1 MKKKFKK
8 HAALTMA
15 AAMAVSC
22 LAGCGGSDD
31 ADAAAKKGTEIKKE
45 EKGSSKDSNG
55 RMTISVMG
63 IDWGYGPA
71 QDNEMEKYWED
82 LFEVNLDIQWINWED
97 YDQKVNTMIAAGSIP
112 DVVQI
117 SKEGNGSYYYPI
129 FTQAIDAGVFLDMTP
144 YLFDNGNGIAET
156 NAVMKNWSGDMW
168 DQAKYN
174 EGIYIMPRSNTEKG
188 QYSGIEV
195 RRDLMKK
202 YGFEEEPTTMEELKT
217 WLIDLSNAAT
227 EGEGKKIYALEYF
240 GDNFM
245 DTHLKAFATA
255 FTGQTDW
262 AIDENGEYQYM
273 QFNEKYIDFLN
284 WVKDLYDAGVIDPE
298 FALNNS
304 DTSKWKAGNSIAYLA
319 TWYNWNQSADL
330 VSDKNF
336 YESAP
341 EGCEAWC
348 LKPVKGPEAYAVS
361 PNYTDIDSCIAI
373 SADCSEEKLE
383 KIMDMFNATEEKY
396 PGYNDVMKYGIQD
409 VHYTLLDDGTK
420 DTTDEK
426 YKKARQDGYVG
437 AWNQIFLKTDVD
449 QITDKFM
456 KDGAKRAS
464 DESIQRAKELKEF
477 VTNDLQ
483 ATGMKNEIQNLQSET
498 YNNQW
503 NVLTDDVNTMCT
515 QYVMGQI
522 GETEWETFV
531 KGIVDSADYKAI
543 QKEFKDSAK
552 GRK

>member
-1 MKKKFKK
+1 
-8 HAALTMA
+8 
-15 AAMAVSC
+15 
-22 LAGCGGSDD
+22 
-31 ADAAAKKGTEIKKE
+31 
-45 EKGSSKDSNG
+45 
-55 RMTISVMG
+55 MTISVMG

-71 QDNEMEKYWED
+71 QDSEMEKYWED
-82 LFEVNLDIQWINWED
+82 LFDVNLDIQWINWED

-156 NAVMKNWSGDMW
+156 NAVMKNWGEDMW
-168 DQAKYN
+168 NQAKYN

-202 YGFEEEPTTMEELKT
+202 YGFEEEPATMDELKT

-262 AIDENGEYQYM
+262 TIDENGEYQYM

-336 YESAP
+336 DESAP

-348 LKPVKGPEAYAVS
+348 LKPVKGPEAYTVS

-396 PGYNDVMKYGIQD
+396 PGYNDVMKFGIQD

-437 AWNQIFLKTDVD
+437 AWNQILLKTDVD

-456 KDGAKRAS
+456 KDGAKKAS

-552 GRK
+552 GGK